1 MEQIV
6 DLLGQYGLIG
16 LIIISFT
23 ESFISPILPD
33 ILLIPMALAEPE
45 KAIYYSAV
53 ATGASIL
60 GGLVGYL
67 AGRRFG
73 LPIIQKF
80 VPQKHVDRIQHWV
93 TNYGVWAILLA
104 SLAPIPFKFV
114 SISAG
119 VFRLN
124 MTLFLFAATL
134 GRAKRFL
141 LEGVL
146 IYYYGLYAME
156 LLKEFSDTTLIAT
169 GVIAVIIWIAVKRK
183 RNKVKVREN

>member
-146 IYYYGLYAME
+146 IYYYGPYAME

>member
-1 MEQIV
+1 LEQIV

-146 IYYYGLYAME
+146 IYYYGPYAME

>member
-1 MEQIV
+1 MDQIV
-6 DLLGQYGLIG
+6 DMLGHYGLIG

-23 ESFISPILPD
+23 ESFISPIIPD
-33 ILLIPMALAEPE
+33 ILLIPMALAEPH

-53 ATGASIL
+53 ATAASIL
-60 GGLVGYL
+60 GGIVGFIG
-67 AGRRFG
+67 GRRFG

-80 VPQKHVDRIQHWV
+80 VPPKYIDIVQHWV
-93 TNYGVWAILLA
+93 TNYGVWAIILA

-124 MTLFLFAATL
+124 PTLFIIAAIL

-141 LEGVL
+141 LEGIL
-146 IYYYGLYAME
+146 IFYYGPQAIE
-156 LLKEFSDTTLIAT
+156 LIKNLSDNTLIII
-169 GVIAVIIWIAVKRK
+169 GIIAALTWLLVKLR
-183 RNKVKVREN
+183 RRKVKEPEN

>member
-6 DLLGQYGLIG
+6 DLFGHYGLIG

-60 GGLVGYL
+60 GGIIGYLVGK
-67 AGRRFG
+67 RFG

-93 TNYGVWAILLA
+93 TNYGVWAIILA

-124 MTLFLFAATL
+124 MTLFIVAATF

-146 IYYYGLYAME
+146 IYYYGPRAME
-156 LLKEFSDTTLIAT
+156 LIKEFSDTTLIAT
-169 GVIAVIIWIAVKRK
+169 VVAAVIIWGVVKFKRK
-183 RNKVKVREN
+183 KVKVRKN

>member
-1 MEQIV
+1 LEQIV

>member
-1 MEQIV
+1 MEQIIEI
-6 DLLGQYGLIG
+6 LGHYGLIG

-33 ILLIPMALAEPE
+33 ILLIPMALAEPD

-53 ATGASIL
+53 ATISSVL
-60 GGLVGYL
+60 GGILGYL
-67 AGRRFG
+67 AGKRFG
-73 LPIIQKF
+73 LPLIEKF
-80 VPQKHVDRIQHWV
+80 VPQKYIDIIKHWV
-93 TNYGVWAILLA
+93 TNYGVWAIILA

-124 MTLFLFAATL
+124 MSLFIVAAIL

-146 IYYYGLYAME
+146 IYYYGPQAIE
-156 LLKEFSDTTLIAT
+156 LIKNFSDNTLIAVVVIVLVVWW
-169 GVIAVIIWIAVKRK
+169 GVKLK
-183 RNKVKVREN
+183 RNKAKASGD